1 MTEEIIIDGVNVAG
15 CKYYHYKGCT
25 ANNFGKCDSCSE
37 IYKNCYFKQLQRL
50 EQENEL
56 FRQAHKAEQ
65 DRRRKYENALEEIR
79 EIEQCMAVAKG
90 VSENLVSAIDHVS
103 NLLSEY
109 ENRRIKILTKINEV
123 LGNESN

>member
-1 MTEEIIIDGVNVAG
+1 MTEEIINLRSLIQSGQTLAKID
-15 CKYYHYKGCT
+15 
-25 ANNFGKCDSCSE
+25 
-37 IYKNCYFKQLQRL
+37 RL
-50 EQENEL
+50 EQERNELKQENEL

-90 VSENLVSAIDHVS
+90 VSENPVSAIDHVS

-123 LGNESN
+123 LEC